1 MFFFI
6 NSLNSDFPLFRLG
19 SFNSPSY
26 YFLRKTRK
34 KLAHKVQNTLPINQ
48 GDRIHDTGFCQI
60 MRPVPLIVV
69 PLIVLVFTSYSTRLF
84 LYTKQ
89 HVGNQFLSLTSF
101 RYTCNLPGSV
111 KMVGLYFIT
120 SAAHL

>member
-60 MRPVPLIVV
+60 MRPVPLIV
-69 PLIVLVFTSYSTRLF
+69 LVFTSYSTRLF

-89 HVGNQFLSLTSF
+89 HVGNQFL
-101 RYTCNLPGSV
+101 RYLS
-111 KMVGLYFIT
+111 
-120 SAAHL
+120 

>member
-60 MRPVPLIVV
+60 MRPVPLIVD
-69 PLIVLVFTSYSTRLF
+69 
-84 LYTKQ
+84 
-89 HVGNQFLSLTSF
+89 LS
-101 RYTCNLPGSV
+101 P
-111 KMVGLYFIT
+111 
-120 SAAHL
+120 

>member
-48 GDRIHDTGFCQI
+48 GDR
-60 MRPVPLIVV
+60 
-69 PLIVLVFTSYSTRLF
+69 
-84 LYTKQ
+84 
-89 HVGNQFLSLTSF
+89 SLTSHPQ
-101 RYTCNLPGSV
+101 RHKSLAKLQNLNRIASICKNYFM
-111 KMVGLYFIT
+111 KMEQSL
-120 SAAHL
+120 

>member
-34 KLAHKVQNTLPINQ
+34 KLVTKCRTL
-48 GDRIHDTGFCQI
+48 CQSI
-60 MRPVPLIVV
+60 KGTESMIPASAR
-69 PLIVLVFTSYSTRLF
+69 SCD
-84 LYTKQ
+84 
-89 HVGNQFLSLTSF
+89 LS
-101 RYTCNLPGSV
+101 P
-111 KMVGLYFIT
+111 
-120 SAAHL
+120 